1 VDWLGIAM
9 DALRMGKAS
18 KPLSAR
24 QVFARNLRGAR
35 RVKDISQ
42 EELALRAG
50 LSRPYVGSV
59 ERGERNVSIDNM
71 GLLAQALGLP
81 LHELLNPA
89 LFQGLE

>member
-1 VDWLGIAM
+1 
-9 DALRMGKAS
+9 MGKAS
-18 KPLSAR
+18 KSPSAR

-89 LFQGLE
+89 LFQGLD

>member
-1 VDWLGIAM
+1 
-9 DALRMGKAS
+9 
-18 KPLSAR
+18 
-24 QVFARNLRGAR
+24 
-35 RVKDISQ
+35 VKDISQ